1 MPRFPRPV
9 PGEVG
14 RGRTPPQGLLEHAR
28 HDPHR
33 CRRRVGRDP
42 HQHDGVARVHDLGA
56 LDAEQHPRELLGDGL
71 VRRPG
76 GPGSPRE
83 GGKGGA
89 QLAPGPAP
97 HAPDVRQPQV
107 RRVVGGAPHG
117 DGGAEA
123 VGDEPRDRPQGAL
136 GRTGGGHAP
145 ADRDGLAD
153 RPQLAAELLGTTDV
167 VKGDRELA
175 RDGAQRLPAPRD
187 RVDRRDDLEHPQ
199 ALATGDERQHREHGA
214 RRRGELEPHRPA
226 GDEHGPA
233 ARRPLATGLPQPGV
247 RPRGAEPAS
256 GVGQRDLDVR
266 GGDPQGGANPG
277 WGRGDGLLLGLRR
290 GERVAQGPQHRSLVL
305 PGGRAGRAFDA
316 THGGCLQLAG
326 ARRVERGARS
336 CKPFGRD
343 NLTRSADLG
352 QPARRRWPPADAGR
366 RPTPGGA
373 STPRRPKARAQGS
386 VNHRRGHARSSQRS
400 GPRFRSIRARRD
412 PGRCRGGATVEV
424 NAPCDREGYGEWML
438 ESETGGR
445 IGFVRPA
452 TEQHR
457 HVLGW

>member
-1 MPRFPRPV
+1 MDRIDAHHGGIGRVQEDAILARLADAAPDHLLHQLDEIDGSPLQWLRAGAPGQEPLDQAGELLELLERPRQPLAVTIIDVAALEQGELERRLHAEQRPSELVRGPRDAEV
-9 PGEVG
+9 PAAGAGEVR
-14 RGRTPPQGLLEHAR
+14 RGRTPPQNLLEHPR

-76 GPGSPRE
+76 RPGSPRE

-89 QLAPGPAP
+89 QLAPGLAP
-97 HAPDVRQPQV
+97 DAPDVRQPQV

-123 VGDEPRDRPQGAL
+123 VRDETRDRPQRAL
-136 GRTGGGHAP
+136 GRTGGGDAP

-153 RPQLAAELLGTTDV
+153 RPQLAPELLGTTDV

-199 ALATGDERQHREHGA
+199 ALATGDERQHREHGT
-214 RRRGELEPHRPA
+214 RWRGELEPHRPA

-266 GGDPQGGANPG
+266 CGDPQGGANPG

-305 PGGRAGRAFDA
+305 PGGGAGRAFDA
-316 THGGCLQLAG
+316 TQGGASSWPGPQN
-326 ARRVERGARS
+326 R
-336 CKPFGRD
+336 
-343 NLTRSADLG
+343 TRSAFL
-352 QPARRRWPPADAGR
+352 
-366 RPTPGGA
+366 
-373 STPRRPKARAQGS
+373 
-386 VNHRRGHARSSQRS
+386 
-400 GPRFRSIRARRD
+400 
-412 PGRCRGGATVEV
+412 
-424 NAPCDREGYGEWML
+424 
-438 ESETGGR
+438 
-445 IGFVRPA
+445 
-452 TEQHR
+452 
-457 HVLGW
+457 